1 MESQQDIVDLT
12 INDDDDCFFL
22 TEPSETAANSLKMN
36 GMEGNKET
44 AKQNHE
50 DVSVCGSEDGE
61 SVYGSEDGEINAK
74 QNQEDDTFSVYGSED
89 GEITAKQNQE
99 DDTFS
104 VYGSEDGEIAAKQNQ
119 EDDTLS
125 VYGSEDGEI
134 AAKQNQE
141 DDTLSVYG
149 SKDGEIATEEKEE
162 ESKKIIFK
170 RIWSNF
176 RKKPRKATPQSA
188 AFDVYSCSHKTI
200 YPGQM
205 ERFSLGF
212 KMKMPKGYCAKIYG
226 RLGMTVKHGIHLAG
240 GISIIDGD
248 FRGPISICLKN
259 SHRSCPYEFQVND
272 RVAQMMIER
281 VDDFEWIEGT
291 EDDFKIE
298 GVSENAS
305 EGQCGRKRI
314 RNLEGFGS
322 TGI

>member
-12 INDDDDCFFL
+12 INNDDDCFFL
-22 TEPSETAANSLKMN
+22 TELSETANSLKMN

-44 AKQNHE
+44 AKQNNE

-61 SVYGSEDGEINAK
+61 SVYGSEDGEI
-74 QNQEDDTFSVYGSED
+74 T
-89 GEITAKQNQE
+89 
-99 DDTFS
+99 
-104 VYGSEDGEIAAKQNQ
+104 AKQNQ

-134 AAKQNQE
+134 VTDKE
-141 DDTLSVYG
+141 
-149 SKDGEIATEEKEE
+149 EEKE
-162 ESKKIIFK
+162 ESKKIISK

-176 RKKPRKATPQSA
+176 RKKPRKATSQSA

-240 GISIIDGD
+240 GVSIID
-248 FRGPISICLKN
+248 
-259 SHRSCPYEFQVND
+259 
-272 RVAQMMIER
+272 
-281 VDDFEWIEGT
+281 
-291 EDDFKIE
+291 
-298 GVSENAS
+298 
-305 EGQCGRKRI
+305 
-314 RNLEGFGS
+314 
-322 TGI
+322 

>member
-22 TEPSETAANSLKMN
+22 TEPSEMAANSLKMN
-36 GMEGNKET
+36 GMGGNKKT
-44 AKQNHE
+44 SKQNHE
-50 DVSVCGSEDGE
+50 DVSVCGSEDSE

-74 QNQEDDTFSVYGSED
+74 QNQEDDTLSVYGSDEIVYGSED

-99 DDTFS
+99 DDIFS
-104 VYGSEDGEIAAKQNQ
+104 VYGSEDGEI
-119 EDDTLS
+119 
-125 VYGSEDGEI
+125 V
-134 AAKQNQE
+134 
-141 DDTLSVYG
+141 
-149 SKDGEIATEEKEE
+149 TEEKEE

-170 RIWSNF
+170 RIWPNF
-176 RKKPRKATPQSA
+176 RKKPRKAMPQSA
-188 AFDVYSCSHKTI
+188 AFDVYSCSHKAI

-226 RLGMTVKHGIHLAG
+226 RSGMTVKHGIHLAG

-248 FRGPISICLKN
+248 FSGPISICLKN
-259 SHRSCPYEFQVND
+259 SHQSCPYKIKVND
-272 RVAQMMIER
+272 RVAKMMIER
-281 VDDFEWIEGT
+281 VDDFEWIEGR
-291 EDDFKIE
+291 EDDFKIEE

-314 RNLEGFGS
+314 RKLEGFGS

>member
-22 TEPSETAANSLKMN
+22 TEPSKTAANSLKMN
-36 GMEGNKET
+36 GMGGNKKT

-89 GEITAKQNQE
+89 SEIT
-99 DDTFS
+99 
-104 VYGSEDGEIAAKQNQ
+104 AKQNQ

-125 VYGSEDGEI
+125 VYGSDESVYGSGDGEI
-134 AAKQNQE
+134 TAKQNQE
-141 DDTLSVYG
+141 DDIFSVYG
-149 SKDGEIATEEKEE
+149 SEDGEI

-170 RIWSNF
+170 RIWPKF
-176 RKKPRKATPQSA
+176 GKKPRKAMPQSA

-226 RLGMTVKHGIHLAG
+226 RSGMTVKHGIHLAG
-240 GISIIDGD
+240 GVSIIDGN
-248 FRGPISICLKN
+248 FSGPISICLKN
-259 SHRSCPYEFQVND
+259 SHQSRPYEIKVND

-298 GVSENAS
+298 EGVSENAS
-305 EGQCGRKRI
+305 EAQCGRKRM
-314 RNLEGFGS
+314 RKLEGFRS

>member
-22 TEPSETAANSLKMN
+22 TEPSETVANSLKMN
-36 GMEGNKET
+36 RMEGNKET

-50 DVSVCGSEDGE
+50 DVSV
-61 SVYGSEDGEINAK
+61 YGSEDGE
-74 QNQEDDTFSVYGSED
+74 SVYGSED

-104 VYGSEDGEIAAKQNQ
+104 VYGSEDSEIAAKQNQ

-125 VYGSEDGEI
+125 VYGSEESEI
-134 AAKQNQE
+134 
-141 DDTLSVYG
+141 V
-149 SKDGEIATEEKEE
+149 TEEKEE

-176 RKKPRKATPQSA
+176 GKKPRKATPQSA
-188 AFDVYSCSHKTI
+188 AFNVYSCSHKTI

-226 RLGMTVKHGIHLAG
+226 RSGMTVKHGIHLAG
-240 GISIIDGD
+240 GVSIIDGD

-259 SHRSCPYEFQVND
+259 SHRSCPYEIKVND

-281 VDDFEWIEGT
+281 VDDFKWIEGT

-314 RNLEGFGS
+314 RNLEGFRS